1 MLTSHYVS
9 MMYRPNPEMAPGI
22 VFSELVGKLHQ
33 ALAELAESSVGIS
46 FPGYSLAPVGLGY
59 ELRLHGP
66 EERLGALMAH
76 PWQRGV
82 RDHLIVSDVLPVPE
96 DVQGHRIV
104 KRRQFKVNLDRDRRR
119 WCRRH
124 GKGWEEALQALPD
137 SVADVPNLPYVR
149 LQSRTNGQHFV
160 LNIETQP
167 LSSVATTEG
176 GFNRYG
182 LSAGASVPWF

>member
-9 MMYRPNPEMAPGI
+9 MRYRLNAEMAPGI
-22 VFSELVGKLHQ
+22 VFSELVSKLHR
-33 ALAELAESSVGIS
+33 ALVELEESSVGLS
-46 FPGYSLAPVGLGY
+46 FPDYSVAPVGLGY
-59 ELRLHGP
+59 EMRLHGP
-66 EERLGALMAH
+66 EARLSALMAH

-82 RDHLIVSDVLPVPE
+82 RDYLVVSDVLPVPE
-96 DVQGHRIV
+96 DVAGHRIV

-124 GKGWEEALQALPD
+124 GKTWEEAREALPD
-137 SVADVPNLPYVR
+137 SVADVPNLPFVR
-149 LQSRTNGQHFV
+149 LQSCTNGRHFV
-160 LNIETQP
+160 LNIETLP
-167 LSSVATTEG
+167 LSSAATTVG